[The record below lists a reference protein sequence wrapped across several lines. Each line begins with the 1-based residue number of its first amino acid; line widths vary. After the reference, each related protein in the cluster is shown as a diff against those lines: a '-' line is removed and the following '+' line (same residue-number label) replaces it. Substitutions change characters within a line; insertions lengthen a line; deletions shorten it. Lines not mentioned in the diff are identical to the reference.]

1 MAILD
6 TTAACVSKIGL
17 AICASSAILVVGILN
32 AHSEVKLPDGTN
44 PISIPL
50 KKGVSKLSEAEC
62 GAAKGMVI
70 KKLACDTGQACAV
83 KDEDSIWHYVC
94 LSKPK

>member
-6 TTAACVSKIGL
+6 TSAVCVSNIAL
-17 AICASSAILVVGILN
+17 AICLSSAILVAGVLN
-32 AHSEVKLPDGTN
+32 ARCEVKLPDGTN
-44 PISIPL
+44 PISIP
-50 KKGVSKLSEAEC
+50 KKNGVSKLSEVEC
-62 GAAKGMVI
+62 DAAKGMVI

-83 KDEDSIWHYVC
+83 KDEDSNWHYVC

>member
-1 MAILD
+1 MATLD
-6 TTAACVSKIGL
+6 TSAACVSKIGL
-17 AICASSAILVVGILN
+17 AICAASAILVGGVLN
-32 AHSEVKLPDGTN
+32 ARCEVKLPDGTS

-94 LSKPK
+94 LTKPK